1 MSKRFLVSFLLL
13 LAGASPGHA
22 FFNEQREIPL
32 TTGVTIEYEQQ
43 GLESGQPVI
52 FLHGYLDSWYSFA
65 RVKPLL
71 PKEIRA
77 YFLSLRGHGDSSKNA
92 GSYTPADFAADVLA
106 FMDAKGIEKATI
118 VGHNLGSF
126 LAQKMAIE
134 NKERVAAI
142 VLIGSAPV
150 AGNETMV
157 GIEELVR
164 SLDELDPFA
173 IAFLQAAAFCELP
186 PDEVYEAMVAE
197 YLKTPLPVWQAT
209 LAGLVAE
216 DNSAR
221 LGELEAPALVVTGME
236 DPLYGKDEQLQ
247 LARAIP
253 KADLVLYRNQCH
265 APHWEGAKR
274 FTEDLLQFLKKRV
287 GQSEGWP

>member
-32 TTGVTIEYEQQ
+32 PTGVTIEYEQQ
-43 GLESGQPVI
+43 GLENGQPVI

-77 YFLSLRGHGDSSKNA
+77 YFLSLRGHGDSSKN
-92 GSYTPADFAADVLA
+92 GSSYTPADFAADVLA

-126 LAQKMAIE
+126 VAQKLAIE

-150 AGNETMV
+150 AGNETM
-157 GIEELVR
+157 IDFEELIQE
-164 SLDELDPFA
+164 LDEIDPF
-173 IAFLQAAAFCELP
+173 FLALLQQATLCEEP
-186 PDEVYEAMVAE
+186 PEELLAE
-197 YLKTPLPVWQAT
+197 YLKTPLEVWQAT
-209 LAGLVAE
+209 LAGLIAE
-216 DNSAR
+216 DDSAR
-221 LGELEAPALVVTGME
+221 LGEIEAPALVVTGME
-236 DPLYGKDEQLQ
+236 DPLYGKEEQLQ

-265 APHWEGAKR
+265 APHWEGAQR

-287 GQSEGWP
+287 GQNEGRP